1 MRGGGRFGQKSI
13 FRIQDGISDP
23 PGETVHCAGRDH
35 GAGGGKRA
43 ASMEHR
49 RGAGQRE
56 TGGVSPGC
64 GSSASGGVSAA
75 ALYQADAVRRD
86 AGRYL
91 PQDPAQDPAQ
101 LHGGFGK
108 KRFGRNLRPLYNGCG
123 PDRRLCGPAA
133 GKGASGSGGMA
144 DRRRAAVLA
153 ETCFWGLPPT
163 GLSSAGS

>member
-1 MRGGGRFGQKSI
+1 MGKKAYSAYRTV
-13 FRIQDGISDP
+13 FRIPRGRLYIVLAATTALAAGNVLLRWSI
-23 PGETVHCAGRDH
+23 GEALDS
-35 GAGGGKRA
+35 GKP
-43 ASMEHR
+43 
-49 RGAGQRE
+49 
-56 TGGVSPGC
+56 GGVSPGC

-75 ALYQADAVRRD
+75 ALYQADAVCRD

-144 DRRRAAVLA
+144 DHRRAAVLA